1 MRVVAGNLNQMVS
14 KVVGGNPQQQGTL
27 ENSSA
32 SDCVESRMAESKLT
46 HGIPEE
52 DRDTSSFEET

>member
-1 MRVVAGNLNQMVS
+1 MVS